1 MSSKN
6 KLSLNLFEANLKRHP
21 SVKGLFDE
29 NGDLKNPSDSKNEF
43 LFLNINNQSNEKES
57 SDVTDANE
65 VDEKKKGYSSMP
77 VKIDRVKEKLVDNK
91 ETFYIEMNDE
101 NKKEI
106 LINKNFDKKKSKF
119 SKPLSY
125 EFDDSQKEFDKDVTD
140 AMSKG
145 KDYGEIEIKF
155 MGQLKKK

>member
-29 NGDLKNPSDSKNEF
+29 KGDLKNPTDSRNEF
-43 LFLNINNQSNEKES
+43 LLLNINSQI
-57 SDVTDANE
+57 
-65 VDEKKKGYSSMP
+65 DEKDNKETDVNKGEVKKKRNASLP
-77 VKIDRVKEKLVDNK
+77 IKIDRVKEKLVDNK

-106 LINKNFDKKKSKF
+106 LKKNIDKKKSKF
-119 SKPLSY
+119 SQPLSY
-125 EFDDSQKEFDKDVTD
+125 ELNDSQKQLDKDVTN
-140 AMSKG
+140 AMSEG
-145 KDYGEIEIKF
+145 KEYSEIEIKF
-155 MGQLKKK
+155 VNHLKKR

>member
-29 NGDLKNPSDSKNEF
+29 KGDLKNPTDSRNEF
-43 LFLNINNQSNEKES
+43 LLLNINSQI
-57 SDVTDANE
+57 
-65 VDEKKKGYSSMP
+65 DEKDNKETDVNKGEVKKKRNASLP
-77 VKIDRVKEKLVDNK
+77 IKIDRVKEKLVDNK

-106 LINKNFDKKKSKF
+106 LKKNIDKKKSKF
-119 SKPLSY
+119 SQPLSY
-125 EFDDSQKEFDKDVTD
+125 ELNDSQKKLDKDVSN
-140 AMSKG
+140 AMSEG
-145 KDYGEIEIKF
+145 KDYSEIEIKF
-155 MGQLKKK
+155 VNHLKKK

>member
-29 NGDLKNPSDSKNEF
+29 KGDLKNPTDSRNEF
-43 LFLNINNQSNEKES
+43 LLLNINSQI
-57 SDVTDANE
+57 
-65 VDEKKKGYSSMP
+65 DEKDNKETDVNKGEVKKKRNASLP
-77 VKIDRVKEKLVDNK
+77 IKIDRVKEKLVDNK

-106 LINKNFDKKKSKF
+106 LKKNIDKK
-119 SKPLSY
+119 
-125 EFDDSQKEFDKDVTD
+125 SQNL
-140 AMSKG
+140 ASLYLMN
-145 KDYGEIEIKF
+145 
-155 MGQLKKK
+155 

>member
-29 NGDLKNPSDSKNEF
+29 KGDLKNPTDSRNEF
-43 LFLNINNQSNEKES
+43 LLLNINSQI
-57 SDVTDANE
+57 
-65 VDEKKKGYSSMP
+65 DEKDNKETDVNKGEVKKKRNASLP
-77 VKIDRVKEKLVDNK
+77 IKIDRVKEKLVDNK

-106 LINKNFDKKKSKF
+106 LKNNIDKKKSKF
-119 SKPLSY
+119 SQPLSY
-125 EFDDSQKEFDKDVTD
+125 ELNDSQKKLDKDVTN
-140 AMSKG
+140 AMSEG
-145 KDYGEIEIKF
+145 KDYSEIEIKF
-155 MGQLKKK
+155 VNHLKKK

>member
-29 NGDLKNPSDSKNEF
+29 KGDLKNPTDSRNEF
-43 LFLNINNQSNEKES
+43 LLLNINSQI
-57 SDVTDANE
+57 
-65 VDEKKKGYSSMP
+65 DEKDNKETDVNKGEVKKKRNASLP
-77 VKIDRVKEKLVDNK
+77 IKIDRVKEKLVDNK

-106 LINKNFDKKKSKF
+106 LKKNIDKKKSKF
-119 SKPLSY
+119 SQPLSY
-125 EFDDSQKEFDKDVTD
+125 ELNDSQKKLDKDVTN
-140 AMSKG
+140 AMSEG
-145 KDYGEIEIKF
+145 KDYNEIEIKF
-155 MGQLKKK
+155 VNHLKKK